1 VLFEGMVM
9 ASSSPADFPLI
20 RNGLVCHD
28 SHCDIKNNTV
38 VGAAGS
44 GIFIE
49 DGTET
54 GERLKALLAHL

>member
-1 VLFEGMVM
+1 MHKGRYPVIYHGMAV
-9 ASSSPADFPLI
+9 ASTRPLEAPLP

-28 SHCDIKNNTV
+28 SHCTVTNNTV
-38 VGAAGS
+38 VGYSGS

-54 GERLKALLAHL
+54 GV